1 MSLTLSNVE
10 RYQQLFL
17 DLPQGDWIERLVKV
31 DGNNFILT
39 TTSSQAY
46 RLSIKSS
53 AGMLSPVVAPL
64 MRPGGMFGRAS
75 PLIFGA
81 KHDRFGIRS
90 VTSNGADVY
99 LMAQKSVQKWSL
111 TSDGQKVCYTLG
123 WNRCITDSG

>member
-1 MSLTLSNVE
+1 MSSTGEIRYWESMSLALSNVE

-46 RLSIKSS
+46 RLSITSS
-53 AGMLSPVVAPL
+53 AGRLSPVVTPL

-75 PLIFGA
+75 PVIFGGR
-81 KHDRFGIRS
+81 HDRFGIRS
-90 VTSNGADVY
+90 VASNGAEVY
-99 LMAQKSVQKWSL
+99 LMAQRSIQKWSF
-111 TSDGQKVCYTLG
+111 TSDGQKVC
-123 WNRCITDSG
+123 

>member
-1 MSLTLSNVE
+1 MALSNVE

-46 RLSIKSS
+46 RLSITSS
-53 AGMLSPVVAPL
+53 AGMLSPVVTPL

-99 LMAQKSVQKWSL
+99 LMAQKNVQKWSL
-111 TSDGQKVCYTLG
+111 TSDGQKVCCTLRC
-123 WNRCITDSG
+123 NRCITDSG